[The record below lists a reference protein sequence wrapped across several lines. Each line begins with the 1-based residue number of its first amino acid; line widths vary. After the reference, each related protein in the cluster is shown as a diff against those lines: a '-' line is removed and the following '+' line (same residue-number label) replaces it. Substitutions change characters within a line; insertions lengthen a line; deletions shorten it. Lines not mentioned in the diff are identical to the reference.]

1 MEQYSVFDRYIH
13 PRNLIG
19 HDTAY
24 YGITFNRCPL
34 LANLYEH
41 LNRKSFCKKDTR
53 GLWQVPR
60 AVP

>member
-1 MEQYSVFDRYIH
+1 GGYNISISLLVLLQKMEEYPVFDRYIH

-34 LANLYEH
+34 LANCM
-41 LNRKSFCKKDTR
+41 NI
-53 GLWQVPR
+53 
-60 AVP
+60 